1 MDFARWSGV
10 ALGNCGRLR
19 RRFGLSGFGYVIPP
33 LQGGNRMTGKT
44 QGVALGYRIRP
55 RWGRNSR
62 ACVGGQA
69 CVCGGSGVRAWGWD
83 GLVCNGPNGARG
95 DSPGQR
101 PGVIRRIAVALKG
114 RNGFC
119 PVVRCRPG

>member
-10 ALGNCGRLR
+10 ALGNCRRLR
-19 RRFGLSGFGYVIPP
+19 RRLGLGVFGYLIPP

-62 ACVGGQA
+62 ACVGGLA
-69 CVCGGSGVRAWGWD
+69 CVGGVATAWFATAPT
-83 GLVCNGPNGARG
+83 GPEE
-95 DSPGQR
+95 
-101 PGVIRRIAVALKG
+101 IAQGNALG
-114 RNGFC
+114 
-119 PVVRCRPG
+119 